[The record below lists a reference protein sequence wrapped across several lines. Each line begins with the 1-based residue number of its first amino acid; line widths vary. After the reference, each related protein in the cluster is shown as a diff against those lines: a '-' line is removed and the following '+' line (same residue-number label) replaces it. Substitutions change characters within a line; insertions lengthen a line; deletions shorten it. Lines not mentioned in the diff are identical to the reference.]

1 MTTISY
7 SVAVFLVLCA
17 SVRLRCFVSFSAFSA
32 LSFLSFYVSGLFRS
46 ILAPLLAVDWGNHST
61 LTNEMSKAA
70 MMIGYKLISEEPSIR
85 LRSCCSI

>member
-17 SVRLRCFVSFSAFSA
+17 SVRLRCFVSFSASST
-32 LSFLSFYVSGLFRS
+32 LCFLSFHISGLFQS
-46 ILAPLLAVDWGNHST
+46 ILAPLLAVNWGDNST

-70 MMIGYKLISEEPSIR
+70 TMIGTS
-85 LRSCCSI
+85 